1 MSSLYGATGVQPNQA
16 VKFTD
21 DEYMK
26 NLRFISS
33 QWNRR
38 LFNVGIDSTSAA
50 SSSDDARY
58 VTSYLQQAQY
68 FFGRQKPSDFGFF
81 VQDELGQSTRFPMVR
96 GMDVTKIVLHING
109 VVRKM
114 IENLPKTL
122 NVTAYSKD
130 AVSAKKEIMDFIKL
144 KAQNQVFFD
153 LIEMQTGVGFKPIDR
168 NFESQEE
175 LDKYLEDFQESM
187 EIAYQNIAKHIL
199 IVNKFKQII
208 PKVADYISIGGVGC
222 IMVYEHGGQI
232 KWQVVPPESAII
244 DMSKNDDQ
252 HEDDDYG
259 GRIISMSVP
268 DLIDRYDW
276 TEEEIQDLQT
286 MAKSST
292 MWAQYN
298 TYVGING
305 LMWWQMNNGVPKV
318 MVVDGQWRSLEKIDG
333 EWVEVLREGVLIGNK
348 YLRNCKISEGQVWNK
363 YDKSRKR
370 LKFRVVTPNTIL
382 GTNLGIVGML
392 KRYQDIKD
400 AFATKMIELSSRAIG
415 KSFVVNA
422 SKLPEGLTAPDV
434 ISQLKQANMI
444 VLEGADI
451 DETPDSKRQNLVETL
466 DWTLDP
472 NIRNYLEMVQYYDN
486 VMADIINLPNQ
497 VRGFQANY
505 QSAMQVTSNL
515 AQSSNGL
522 AWYYDNIMLWIKN
535 ALEYSS
541 DLAKLVLPDKEEGN
555 LPLVIGDAMVEVLKS
570 EDVRKMQFEDFLLDI
585 NPSDVMTEQEKE
597 GLKQFALGLAQN
609 GAMTISQYI
618 KLLQIDNKSQMYD
631 FFTAVEKRK
640 EIIAQ
645 QQQQAQMEQQM
656 AQAQMA
662 QDTQLQQADIQ
673 AQAGLDK
680 EAMKQGMI

>member
-16 VKFTD
+16 VEFTE

-26 NLRFISS
+26 NLRFISA

-68 FFGRQKPSDFGFF
+68 FFGRQKPSDFSFF
-81 VQDELGQSTRFPMVR
+81 IEDELGQSTRFPMVR

-114 IENLPKTL
+114 IENLPKTV

-144 KAQNQVFFD
+144 KAQNKVFFD
-153 LIEMQTGVGFKPIDR
+153 LVEMQTGVGFKPIDR

-199 IVNKFKQII
+199 IINRFKQII

-259 GRIISMSVP
+259 GRIVSMSVP
-268 DLIDRYDW
+268 DLIDRYEW
-276 TEEEIQDLQT
+276 TDEEVEDLQT

-298 TYVGING
+298 TYVGVNG

-318 MVVDGQWRSLEKIDG
+318 MVVEGQWRSLERIDG
-333 EWVEVLREGVLIGNK
+333 EWVEVLREGVLVGNK

-382 GTNLGIVGML
+382 GTNLGVVGML

-434 ISQLKQANMI
+434 ISQLKQSNMI

-451 DETPDSKRQNLVETL
+451 DETPDSKRQGLVETL

-497 VRGFQANY
+497 VRGFQSNY

-541 DLAKLVLPDKEEGN
+541 DLAKLVLPDKGEGN
-555 LPLVIGDAMVEVLKS
+555 LSLVIGDAMVEVLKR
-570 EDVRKMQFEDFLLDI
+570 EDIKKMQFEDFLLDI

-609 GAMTISQYI
+609 GAMTISEYI
-618 KLLQIDNKSQMYD
+618 KLLQLDNKSQMYD

-662 QDTQLQQADIQ
+662 QNTQLEQADIQ
-673 AQAGLDK
+673 AQAGLEK
-680 EAMKQGMI
+680 EAMKQGLI